1 MYYNAALVLEGGAM
15 RGLYTSGVLDTFLE
29 HDIQF
34 DCVIGVSAGS
44 LNGAN
49 FVSKQYQRTYNV
61 NVKYRKDHDYIS
73 LARPF
78 KHESII
84 NLDFL
89 FDDHGLDWHNFD
101 NKAYLKSETDF
112 IVVATSL
119 ESGKAVT
126 LRNPQPGQDLIDA
139 LEASSSMPFISK
151 PHNTSKGLCLDGGI
165 ANSIPFDIAQKM
177 GFQKIIVVRT
187 RPRDYRKKPTSFTL
201 KRLYSNSFKEYPE
214 FVKTAIRRPE
224 MYNHSVEVLNK
235 LEHNDK
241 IFCLAPNDP
250 VKVGRLEHNTKKMTE
265 LYNIGRND
273 AESNLEAMLNYL
285 QKSEPLYD

>member
-126 LRNPQPGQDLIDA
+126 LRNP
-139 LEASSSMPFISK
+139 
-151 PHNTSKGLCLDGGI
+151 
-165 ANSIPFDIAQKM
+165 
-177 GFQKIIVVRT
+177 
-187 RPRDYRKKPTSFTL
+187 
-201 KRLYSNSFKEYPE
+201 
-214 FVKTAIRRPE
+214 
-224 MYNHSVEVLNK
+224 
-235 LEHNDK
+235 
-241 IFCLAPNDP
+241 
-250 VKVGRLEHNTKKMTE
+250 
-265 LYNIGRND
+265 
-273 AESNLEAMLNYL
+273 
-285 QKSEPLYD
+285 

>member
-1 MYYNAALVLEGGAM
+1 
-15 RGLYTSGVLDTFLE
+15 
-29 HDIQF
+29 
-34 DCVIGVSAGS
+34 
-44 LNGAN
+44 
-49 FVSKQYQRTYNV
+49 
-61 NVKYRKDHDYIS
+61 
-73 LARPF
+73 
-78 KHESII
+78 
-84 NLDFL
+84 
-89 FDDHGLDWHNFD
+89 
-101 NKAYLKSETDF
+101 
-112 IVVATSL
+112 
-119 ESGKAVT
+119 
-126 LRNPQPGQDLIDA
+126 
-139 LEASSSMPFISK
+139 
-151 PHNTSKGLCLDGGI
+151 
-165 ANSIPFDIAQKM
+165 M

-187 RPRDYRKKPTSFTL
+187 RPRDYRKKPTSFAL